1 MAIKKQFSKSKAECK
16 VTLSL
21 PVEAASEA
29 KSVTVV
35 GDFNNWDKASH
46 PMKKFKTGEFKTS
59 LSLETGKEY
68 HFRYL
73 IDGEKYENDWA
84 ADKYV
89 PNPESGEDNS
99 VIVL

>member
-1 MAIKKQFSKSKAECK
+1 
-16 VTLSL
+16 
-21 PVEAASEA
+21 
-29 KSVTVV
+29 
-35 GDFNNWDKASH
+35 
-46 PMKKFKTGEFKTS
+46 MKKFKTGEFKTS
-59 LSLETGKEY
+59 LSLKTGQEY